1 MTAYICSF
9 SFTAIHQELH
19 GFARN
24 RAIISPSWNYFHT
37 LRFSPLSRRAV
48 SFSGNSHNTKVSR
61 AQPQS
66 FKRCPKL
73 SIYLGT
79 APLAVLAS
87 FPHWQGLAAAALYAC
102 HGLWAVLL
110 ACYTNFVDKHVW
122 IVTKYIFKIL
132 ESKVFKTDLEN
143 WTEKTPGLDWFSLGG
158 GRNSLLAPNA
168 WQRKNPRCT
177 SVLALHKAFKPV
189 ASFLLQVVPP
199 RTMSLFCAEQKHQT
213 LQPGS
218 QDGPPGSLG
227 PEIKL

>member
-1 MTAYICSF
+1 MIAQQSPARAGSAALKVTAVEQGSHRPAENFCQETQGFCFYAHLTPYSFFVMTTYICSF

-48 SFSGNSHNTKVSR
+48 SFSGNSHNTKVSC

-87 FPHWQGLAAAALYAC
+87 FPHWQGLAAAACHVMAC
-102 HGLWAVLL
+102 ELRCWHATL
-110 ACYTNFVDKHVW
+110 
-122 IVTKYIFKIL
+122 IL
-132 ESKVFKTDLEN
+132 
-143 WTEKTPGLDWFSLGG
+143 
-158 GRNSLLAPNA
+158 
-168 WQRKNPRCT
+168 
-177 SVLALHKAFKPV
+177 
-189 ASFLLQVVPP
+189 
-199 RTMSLFCAEQKHQT
+199 
-213 LQPGS
+213 
-218 QDGPPGSLG
+218 
-227 PEIKL
+227 